1 MISQYICILDYIVH
15 LKYLQFF
22 FKKLKIIKGS
32 KMGYG
37 EPLSDIHICVCVY
50 IYIFK
55 YTCIFFKD
63 LHLNLSCA
71 TN

>member
-1 MISQYICILDYIVH
+1 
-15 LKYLQFF
+15 
-22 FKKLKIIKGS
+22 
-32 KMGYG
+32 MGYG